1 MGGGIK
7 LCNYFFIPLHGK
19 IQEIYIIDRIFFFL
33 ICPIVLNMKKVKQ
46 VREPYNP
53 PQWELFEFQVGL
65 SVLADFSVEEIE
77 DFEIGPDLTPRE
89 DIRYDIL

>member
-1 MGGGIK
+1 MK
-7 LCNYFFIPLHGK
+7 
-19 IQEIYIIDRIFFFL
+19 RI
-33 ICPIVLNMKKVKQ
+33 KQ

-77 DFEIGPDLTPRE
+77 DFEICPDLTPRE

>member
-1 MGGGIK
+1 M
-7 LCNYFFIPLHGK
+7 CNYFCTFARKNLGDLYK
-19 IQEIYIIDRIFFFL
+19 NIDRIFFFDL
-33 ICPIVLNMKKVKQ
+33 SKVLNMKKVKQ

>member
-1 MGGGIK
+1 M
-7 LCNYFFIPLHGK
+7 CNYFYTFAVK
-19 IQEIYIIDRIFFFL
+19 YRKYICKNIESPFL
-33 ICPIVLNMKKVKQ
+33 ICLSMKRIKQ